1 MALSSV
7 VIVVVFCRKG
17 RGGGKGGV
25 ADHYFRYSFLLF
37 PLDFSLH
44 FTSCIVAFPSLF
56 SDVND
61 RQTVHT

>member
-7 VIVVVFCRKG
+7 VIVVVFCRG
-17 RGGGKGGV
+17 GGGKGGV
-25 ADHYFRYSFLLF
+25 ADHYFRYSFLLS

-56 SDVND
+56 SDHVND

>member
-7 VIVVVFCRKG
+7 VIVVFFCRG
-17 RGGGKGGV
+17 GGGGKGGV
-25 ADHYFRYSFLLF
+25 ADHYFRYSFLLS

-44 FTSCIVAFPSLF
+44 FTFCIVAFPSLF

>member
-7 VIVVVFCRKG
+7 VIVVVFCRG
-17 RGGGKGGV
+17 GGGKEGV
-25 ADHYFRYSFLLF
+25 ADHYFRYSFLLS